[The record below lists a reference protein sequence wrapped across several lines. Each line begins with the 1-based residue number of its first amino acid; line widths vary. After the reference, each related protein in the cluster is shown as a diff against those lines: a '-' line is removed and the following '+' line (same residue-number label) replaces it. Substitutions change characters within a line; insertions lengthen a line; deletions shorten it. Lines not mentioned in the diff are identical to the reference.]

1 MRRTGGVILHFRRNY
16 LAACNTLAIARFG
29 SKRTGV
35 TKRGLWN
42 ARDGCRTGPTVSP
55 RTARLRRPSRGRA
68 RATRLVR
75 ARGRIRGHRC
85 DSAARRDASASDQGE
100 LFGLEMT
107 RRATNSF
114 KSRGTARAHESDR
127 RAVDHARATQSLTR
141 AHRRPSPS
149 RPPPASASPRS
160 SGGRASRRRTASS
173 TTRPTRRRRRAPK
186 RPRRRTRRRA
196 RPSRPNSTVASRR
209 PSSCSRR
216 VRRATRRPPSGS
228 RRP

>member
-1 MRRTGGVILHFRRNY
+1 MTGAGQVRRSHLGPRGFDAQ
-16 LAACNTLAIARFG
+16 AAG
-29 SKRTGV
+29 E
-35 TKRGLWN
+35 
-42 ARDGCRTGPTVSP
+42 
-55 RTARLRRPSRGRA
+55 RGRRGWCA
-68 RATRLVR
+68 RVAGSVGIAAT
-75 ARGRIRGHRC
+75 APP
-85 DSAARRDASASDQGE
+85 RRDASASDQGE

-173 TTRPTRRRRRAPK
+173 TTRPTRRRRRARRK
-186 RPRRRTRRRA
+186 HRRTRRPA
-196 RPSRPNSTVASRR
+196 KQSRPSSTVANRR

-216 VRRATRRPPSGS
+216 VRRGMRRPPSGS
-228 RRP
+228 RRR

>member
-1 MRRTGGVILHFRRNY
+1 MTGAGQVRRSHLGPRGFDAQ
-16 LAACNTLAIARFG
+16 AAG
-29 SKRTGV
+29 E
-35 TKRGLWN
+35 
-42 ARDGCRTGPTVSP
+42 
-55 RTARLRRPSRGRA
+55 RGRRGWCA
-68 RATRLVR
+68 RVAGSVGIAAT
-75 ARGRIRGHRC
+75 APP
-85 DSAARRDASASDQGE
+85 RRDASASDQGE

-173 TTRPTRRRRRAPK
+173 TTRPTRRRRRAPRK
-186 RPRRRTRRRA
+186 RRRRTRRRA

-216 VRRATRRPPSGS
+216 VRRGMRRPPSGS
-228 RRP
+228 RRPLI

>member
-1 MRRTGGVILHFRRNY
+1 MTGAGQVRRSHLGPRGFDAQ
-16 LAACNTLAIARFG
+16 AAG
-29 SKRTGV
+29 E
-35 TKRGLWN
+35 
-42 ARDGCRTGPTVSP
+42 
-55 RTARLRRPSRGRA
+55 RGRRGWCA
-68 RATRLVR
+68 RVAGSVGIAAT
-75 ARGRIRGHRC
+75 APP
-85 DSAARRDASASDQGE
+85 RRDASASDQGE

-173 TTRPTRRRRRAPK
+173 TTKRRRRRRRPRK
-186 RPRRRTRRRA
+186 RRRRTRRRA
-196 RPSRPNSTVASRR
+196 RPSRRNSTVASRR
-209 PSSCSRR
+209 PSNCSRR
-216 VRRATRRPPSGS
+216 VRRATRRRRSGS
-228 RRP
+228 RRPLTCPLLMRRSRRSGRRFITIEVRVGSDVMISKLHWRTVLSC